1 MIALV
6 QEEMGKLH
14 TSEGDILLTAE
25 ERADLRA
32 AAMND
37 GPDKRK
43 LVPRKLGRSGL
54 VKTSTRWPGVFSGI
68 SGGGKNSQTG
78 RGEKPFPTGRRRLLG
93 KFCGSLKERYLAL
106 FLRLKIASPSL
117 KSPMGAG

>member
-1 MIALV
+1 MQSKDYSNGAGLNEEEEE
-6 QEEMGKLH
+6 EEMGKLH
-14 TSEGDILLTAE
+14 TFEGDILLTAE

-54 VKTSTRWPGVFSGI
+54 VKTRTRWPGRV
-68 SGGGKNSQTG
+68 
-78 RGEKPFPTGRRRLLG
+78 L
-93 KFCGSLKERYLAL
+93 RYP
-106 FLRLKIASPSL
+106 R
-117 KSPMGAG
+117 